1 MTSETIDTLYELAGL
16 LTTDCM
22 RIDGD
27 QLCFVID
34 LVKDERLGLE
44 LPEAVMVLR
53 KVQYNFIEDDE
64 E

>member
-34 LVKDERLGLE
+34 LAKDSE
-44 LPEAVMVLR
+44 LDVSLTQAVHILR